1 MRPRNVPK
9 EGIMHLSK
17 RCRRAVGLSL
27 AVLLMMSVPSGCAT
41 VAERLAG
48 TDGRALES
56 RAYEARRITLAD
68 VPTPKSQ
75 SSTDESSGITTVAF
89 EEREEALPLFA
100 PPVAESA
107 LAAEELA
114 VAEATSP
121 TSGTYPIDLPTT
133 LRLAGA
139 NNLQIAFAAE
149 QVQAALAREDRAD
162 VLWVPSLRAGL
173 IYNYHTGPIQ
183 DTVGKVV
190 DVDRGSLFVGGG
202 IGIGNSPLTGP
213 AGGPRMFV
221 DLSLVD
227 ALFEPLAA
235 RQRVWSAQA
244 NQTAAFNDTLLEA
257 TFAYISLWRASSSVA
272 IAEEAVTNAEELARL
287 TGEYARTGQGLQA
300 DADRARAE
308 LQSRQRTLLESKEAV
323 AITSAELARIL
334 RLDPATRLVPVETVP
349 VPLHLVDG
357 STDVYELI
365 GQAQASRPELT
376 ASNAAIQ
383 ETWYRTRQEH
393 WRPWMPHLYAGMS
406 GGSFGGGT
414 GSNMDNFGG
423 RADFD
428 LAAIWQVENLGLG
441 NSARHREQE
450 SLNRQAHLTRSRLAD
465 QIAMEVTQAHQ
476 RILFRAEQIHAA
488 EAQVR
493 SATEALILN
502 LEGIQGGVLRP
513 IEIQQAIGA
522 LASARQAYL
531 DAVMDYNQAQFA
543 LLRAL
548 GQTPRTDAAVE

>member
-1 MRPRNVPK
+1 M
-9 EGIMHLSK
+9 LSK
-17 RCRRAVGLSL
+17 RCRRATGLSL
-27 AVLLMMSVPSGCAT
+27 VVSLMVAVLSGCAT

-48 TDGRALES
+48 KDARAPGTQS
-56 RAYEARRITLAD
+56 YEARRITFAD
-68 VPTPKSQ
+68 VATPKSQ
-75 SSTDESSGITTVAF
+75 ASTDESSEIATVAF
-89 EEREEALPLFA
+89 DEQDEALPLFA
-100 PPVAESA
+100 RPIAEPA
-107 LAAEELA
+107 LATEKLA
-114 VAEATSP
+114 AAEATSP

-149 QVQAALAREDRAD
+149 RVQAALAREDRAD
-162 VLWVPSLRAGL
+162 ILWVPSVRAGL
-173 IYNYHTGPIQ
+173 VYNYHSGPIQ
-183 DTVGKVV
+183 DTAGKVI

-202 IGIGNSPLTGP
+202 VGIGTSPLNGP

-235 RQRVWSAQA
+235 RQNVRTAQA

-257 TFAYISLWRASSSVA
+257 TFAYIGLLRASAMVNV
-272 IAEEAVTNAEELARL
+272 AEEAVTNAEELARL
-287 TGEYARTGQGLQA
+287 TGNYARTGQGLQA

-349 VPLHLVDG
+349 VPLHLVDRN
-357 STDVYELI
+357 SDVYELI
-365 GQAQASRPELT
+365 GQAQASRPELVAT
-376 ASNAAIQ
+376 NAAIQ
-383 ETWYRTRQEH
+383 ETWYRTRQER

-441 NSARHREQE
+441 NAARRREQE
-450 SLNRQAHLTRSRLAD
+450 SLNRQAHLTRDRLAD
-465 QIAMEVTQAHQ
+465 QIATEVTQAHQ
-476 RILFRAEQIHAA
+476 RILFRVQQIDAA

-493 SATEALILN
+493 SATEALQLN

-522 LASARQAYL
+522 LANARQAYL
-531 DAVMDYNQAQFA
+531 DAIMDYNQAQFA
-543 LLRAL
+543 LVRAL
-548 GQTPRTDAAVE
+548 GQPPQTEAAVE